1 MDWIMKHM
9 RNRDTAGKVSNWSST
24 NKVFQAK
31 IDRQLADDYKV
42 ICVSLGKSQKEL
54 LVDWMERL
62 VLDYKRGALS

>member
-9 RNRDTAGKVSNWSST
+9 RNKDTTGKVKKWSSDD
-24 NKVFQAK
+24 KAFQVK

-42 ICVSLGKSQKEL
+42 VCITSGKTQKEL

-62 VLDYKRGALS
+62 VLDYKRGVIS

>member
-9 RNRDTAGKVSNWSST
+9 LNKDTTGKVKKWSSDD
-24 NKVFQAK
+24 KAFQVK

-42 ICVSLGKSQKEL
+42 VCITSGKTQKEL

-62 VLDYKRGALS
+62 VLDYKRGVIS

>member
-9 RNRDTAGKVSNWSST
+9 RNKDTVGEVMKWSN
-24 NKVFQAK
+24 NHKVFQAK
-31 IDRQLADDYKV
+31 IDRQLADDYKI

-62 VLDYKRGALS
+62 VLDYKRGVIS

>member
-9 RNRDTAGKVSNWSST
+9 RNKDTTGKAKRWSSDD
-24 NKVFQAK
+24 KAFQVK

-42 ICVSLGKSQKEL
+42 VCITSGKTQKEL

-62 VLDYKRGALS
+62 VLDYKRGVIS

>member
-9 RNRDTAGKVSNWSST
+9 RNKDAADKVSSWSNS

-42 ICVSLGKSQKEL
+42 VCASLGKSQKTL

-62 VLDYKRGALS
+62 VLDFKRGVLS